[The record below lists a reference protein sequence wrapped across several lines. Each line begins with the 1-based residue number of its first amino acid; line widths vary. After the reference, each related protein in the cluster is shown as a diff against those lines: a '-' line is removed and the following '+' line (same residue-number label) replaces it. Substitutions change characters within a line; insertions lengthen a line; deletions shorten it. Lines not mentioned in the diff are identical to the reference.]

1 MLNKDRS
8 IISKS
13 RIYTVIKIT
22 ASELAAEVNG
32 VFKKKLASLVW
43 TIERERKRKREA
55 VPVPSR

>member
-1 MLNKDRS
+1 MLNKHRS
-8 IISKS
+8 IMSKS

-32 VFKKKLASLVW
+32 VLKKKLASLAW